1 MSENPP
7 LPKRQARIGRSP
19 ANRSLERGIDV
30 LRAFRPGS
38 EVLGNGELA
47 ERTGLSRAT
56 VSRLT
61 QTLVK
66 TGFLQH
72 EPALRA
78 YRLGVPVLS
87 LAHAM
92 RAGSAVLRIAGPWM
106 QALAQS
112 RRINVGI
119 ALPDG
124 DEMVYLES
132 VRYARKVSL
141 RTVVAGQRVPME
153 LTSLGRAYLSTL
165 PPPERE
171 RLLAPILARRQQ
183 GAKALAREIAAAIEQ
198 VARHGYCV
206 ASWQPEVVALS
217 TPIVLENGTV
227 YALNVSLSSGETMEN
242 VAQSL
247 AGDLLALARRIEA
260 ALQPGLA

>member
-1 MSENPP
+1 MPQNPP
-7 LPKRQARIGRSP
+7 PPKPQARIGRSP
-19 ANRSLERGIDV
+19 PTRSLERGIDV

-61 QTLVK
+61 QTLVR

-92 RAGSAVLRIAGPWM
+92 RAGSPVLRVAGPWM
-106 QALAQS
+106 HALAQS

-165 PPPERE
+165 APAARA
-171 RLLAPILARRQQ
+171 RLLAPILARRTH
-183 GAKALAREIAAAIEQ
+183 GAKALASDIEAAIEQ
-198 VARHGYCV
+198 IRRQGYCV

-227 YALNVSLSSGETMEN
+227 YALNVSLSTGQGMQE
-242 VAQSL
+242 VAQSM
-247 AGDLLALARRIEA
+247 ADDLLALARRIEA
-260 ALQPGLA
+260 ALQARLP